1 MDMDKLV
8 EAIEKHSGMDREQI
22 IEAGEH
28 GADAGWPGFTYTADG
43 AEFYRDNERVVD
55 ELLQDAAD
63 DMGYGSVADL
73 VATFSRKDMTETR
86 DGHDCLMAWFALEE
100 AGRYLAN
107 A

>member
-1 MDMDKLV
+1 MDKLV

-22 IEAGEH
+22 REAGEH
-28 GADAGWPGFTYTADG
+28 GADAGWPGFTYTAEG
-43 AEFYRDNERVVD
+43 AEFYRDHSRLVD
-55 ELLQDAAD
+55 DLLQDTAD
-63 DMGYGSVADL
+63 DMGYGSVAEL
-73 VATFSRKDMTETR
+73 VATFARKDMTDTR